1 MSAVRRYAVLLVIL
15 VVIVG
20 LVLVFRDRLSS
31 SPTDLQVGDCF
42 DLNDPNATTVEEVPH
57 HPCTEAHHF
66 EVIFKATDPS
76 PNGAAYPGTTAFDKV
91 VQDQCTPGFATYVG
105 ISFDDST
112 LDLGYLY
119 PQADS
124 WGKGR
129 RTITCYVSLPNNA
142 TLTSTVKGSKK

>member
-1 MSAVRRYAVLLVIL
+1 MSTVRRYGILLVIIL
-15 VVIVG
+15 VIAG
-20 LVLVFRDRLSS
+20 LAFVFRDRLNS

-42 DLNDPNATTVEEVPH
+42 VLNDPNATTVEEVPH
-57 HPCTEAHHF
+57 RPCTETHQF

-76 PNGAAYPGTTAFDKV
+76 PDGAAYPGTTAFDKV
-91 VQDQCTPGFATYVG
+91 VQAQCAPAFATYVG
-105 ISFDDST
+105 IPFDDSA
-112 LDLGYLY
+112 LELGYLY

-142 TLTSTVKGSKK
+142 MLTSTVKDSKK